1 MYFPSTHPHLPY
13 FSHVQV
19 NRKRDQFRDTFVQF
33 IHNAIPELALPI
45 ASVAA
50 IADEHFIFCTQCGGD
65 LSLMTQKRGSSS
77 IRFLQCSVCN
87 LSFALPAK
95 GTLRKTGQT
104 CPVCKHVVL
113 SVQNDLQ
120 MYMICP
126 YCYSNPSSTNTT
138 DIENLHIGA
147 RLPCFRCRAACPF
160 AQPLAVSLGPCYHCR
175 QGTLQLK
182 QPHML
187 PTSNVNGQVPSLSS
201 SSSSSSS
208 STTTTTT
215 GTGLTGIP
223 PSIRCTNTQCHAGVK
238 ISMETVDKV
247 TVTDLTCPRCQGTF
261 NSFHFILN

>member
-1 MYFPSTHPHLPY
+1 MILIH
-13 FSHVQV
+13 QV

-50 IADEHFIFCTQCGGD
+50 IADEHFIPCSQCGGD
-65 LSLMTQKRGSSS
+65 LALMTQKKGSSA

-95 GTLRKTGQT
+95 GTLRKTGQN
-104 CPVCKHVVL
+104 CPVCKHSVL
-113 SVQNDLQ
+113 SVQNDIQ
-120 MYMICP
+120 VYMICP

-147 RLPCFRCRAACPF
+147 RLPCFRCRAVCPF

-182 QPHML
+182 QPHSL
-187 PTSNVNGQVPSLSS
+187 PTSNTNGQISS
-201 SSSSSSS
+201 SSSSSISSYS
-208 STTTTTT
+208 STY
-215 GTGLTGIP
+215 GEMGIGLTNTP
-223 PSIRCTNTQCHAGVK
+223 PSIRCTNTQCLAGVK
-238 ISMETVDKV
+238 IGIEAVVKV
-247 TVTDLTCPRCQGTF
+247 IVTDQTCPRCQGTF
-261 NSFHFILN
+261 QLISFYFIPIMV